1 MTSPGS
7 ILEMEEKIIHG
18 RQVRTWKHLPS
29 TFRQFLLHTLHTYSD
44 RHFLSSPLPIPRT
57 PHRSAKP
64 SSSSSSSTPD
74 FDPRENVT
82 FGQVLEKS
90 LRLAAWMR
98 KRGLGVGSRIMIGG
112 RNCTG
117 FIVSFIATHLIGGVA
132 IFLNAW
138 LPREQLIWSIR
149 MTEPSLVLLDE
160 ERAQILGPY
169 RFVRETDLPEMFCW
183 SESSYLPTL
192 LDLFDT
198 PADVQAILRGD
209 GLEGLGP
216 ESDAVVFFSSGT
228 SGFPKAVLSTQRM
241 ALSNLWSGMV
251 APARAALRAGLPIP
265 PLPKPTDPQRTL
277 LLAIPLFH
285 VTGCLSWLM
294 RAFFAGSRM
303 VLMRRWNAEEAIRLI
318 IQENVKVIG
327 GVPAVVASIVQSP
340 SLPKD
345 TAFDTVFYGGAPP
358 SSHMPKEVK
367 SKWPKAGLV
376 QGYGLTETNAYV
388 CSVAGGDYL
397 DRPDSTGPP
406 VPICDLKIVDPDTKR
421 PLATGQTG
429 LIYVNGPQVMK
440 CYLGDED
447 ATRKVLDQDG
457 WLDTGDIGYVD
468 KEGFLYIKDRL
479 KDIIIRGGENITSSE
494 VENAIYALPY
504 IAEVAAVPLPHDRLG
519 EVVGAIVSLRP
530 PSSSP
535 ITSHKKTRRK
545 RDIEESVISEL
556 RNRKSIPRYSIPEMV
571 FIHDGP
577 LPKNVNGKIL
587 KKDLKLLIT
596 QEWERRKRSR
606 KDPRPRPSADI
617 CMKKNGDED
626 VVRAKL

>member
-1 MTSPGS
+1 MTNKPSIAQCDRIMTAPGS
-7 ILEMEEKIIHG
+7 ILEMEEKVING
-18 RQVRTWKHLPS
+18 RRVRTWKHLPS
-29 TFRQFLLHTLHTYSD
+29 TFRQFLLHTLHTHAD
-44 RHFLSSPLPIPRT
+44 RQFVSSPLPLPRT
-57 PHRSAKP
+57 IRYSSET
-64 SSSSSSSTPD
+64 SSSSSLAE
-74 FDPRENVT
+74 DPRENVT
-82 FGQVLEKS
+82 FGQVLERS
-90 LRLAAWMR
+90 LRLATWMR

-138 LPREQLIWSIR
+138 LPREQIIWSIR
-149 MTEPSLVLLDE
+149 MTDPSLVLLDE

-169 RFVRETDLPEMFCW
+169 QYVQESNLPEMFCW
-183 SESSYLPTL
+183 SESLFLPTL
-192 LDLFDT
+192 ISVFNT
-198 PADVQAILRGD
+198 PTDVQAILRGD
-209 GLEGLGP
+209 ELEGLDP
-216 ESDAVVFFSSGT
+216 ESDAVIFFSSGT

-251 APARAALRAGLPIP
+251 APARAALRAGLSIP
-265 PLPKPTDPQRTL
+265 PLPNSSDPQRTL

-303 VLMRRWNAEEAIRLI
+303 VLMRKWNTEEAIRLI
-318 IQENVKVIG
+318 VQENIRVIG
-327 GVPAVVASIVQSP
+327 GVPAVVASVIQSP
-340 SLPKD
+340 ALPKD

-358 SSHMPKEVK
+358 SSHMPKELK

-406 VPICDLKIVDPDTKR
+406 VPICDLKIVDPETRK
-421 PLATGQTG
+421 PLQTGQVG
-429 LIYVNGPQVMK
+429 LLYVNGPQVMK

-447 ATRKVLDQDG
+447 ATRKAIDPEG
-457 WLDTGDIGYVD
+457 WLDTGDIGYLD

-494 VENAIYALPY
+494 VENAIYSIPY
-504 IAEVAAVPLPHDRLG
+504 IAEVAAIALPHDRLG
-519 EVVGAIVSLRP
+519 EVVGAVVSLRST
-530 PSSSP
+530 SSAGRQ
-535 ITSHKKTRRK
+535 KRRK
-545 RDIEESVISEL
+545 RDIEENIISDL
-556 RNRKSIPRYSIPEMV
+556 RYKNLLPRYSLPEMV
-571 FIHDGP
+571 LVYDGS

-587 KKDLKLLIT
+587 KKDLKSLIT
-596 QEWERRKRSR
+596 QEWEKRKRGKR
-606 KDPRPRPSADI
+606 DTLNHRDKSAEHI
-617 CMKKNGDED
+617 VK
-626 VVRAKL
+626 AKL